1 MRRSMENKKTK
12 LNYFLDANT
21 IVKVIAYHRF
31 SDESFEQKMSFGK
44 WLEFKKSK
52 NYFYKCLQIE

>member
-1 MRRSMENKKTK
+1 MAKQQQH
-12 LNYFLDANT
+12 NYFLDANT

-31 SDESFEQKMSFGK
+31 SDESFEQKMTFGK

>member
-1 MRRSMENKKTK
+1 MAKQQQH
-12 LNYFLDANT
+12 NYFLDANT

-31 SDESFEQKMSFGK
+31 SDELFEQKMTFGK